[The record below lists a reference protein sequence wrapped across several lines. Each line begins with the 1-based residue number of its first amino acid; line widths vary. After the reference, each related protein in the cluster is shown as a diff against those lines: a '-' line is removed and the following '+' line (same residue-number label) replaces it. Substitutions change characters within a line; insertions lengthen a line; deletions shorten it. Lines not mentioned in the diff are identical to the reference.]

1 MSKLE
6 ADIIVV
12 AAGVSGLAAC
22 VSAAEKGVKVIAFEK
37 AATTGGTGNMGM
49 GLFGVESRLQRLK
62 QMGPTKEEAF
72 QIFMDHTH
80 WRVDAQLISTYI
92 NKSATTIDW
101 LEKMGV
107 EFKEPSAYF
116 RGGWPTWHIVAPG
129 GEGCARNMY
138 KLLTERAKKFGVEF
152 FLQMPV
158 KKIIKKEGKITG
170 VVAENSNGEKIE
182 AQGKAVIIATGGFG
196 DNPKLIKE
204 YTGYT
209 WGVDIQSIRIP
220 GLVGDGMR
228 MAWEVGAAKTPM
240 MMEVIYGTDDT
251 TAPGDLIVASHQPH
265 LLVNV
270 LGERFMNEEVMSN
283 TTFTGNAIS
292 AQKDRCAFLVFD
304 ENIRKKMED
313 GFDTLNVPFP
323 FLSLEDFD
331 QKIQDNI
338 DKGNESIIFAD
349 SLDELAEKAGIN
361 RDRFIKSVERY
372 NQACINGYD
381 DLFYKTHR
389 YLRPIKAPRYYA
401 FKLFPSAY
409 GSLGGI
415 KINYKTEVLDKNWN
429 KIPGLYAAGTD
440 ANTIYGDSYVFV
452 LPGNTMGF
460 AVNSGRMAGE
470 NAAEYIMS
478 E

>member
-37 AATTGGTGNMGM
+37 ASTTGGTGNMGM

-80 WRVDAQLISTYI
+80 WRVDAQLISAYI
-92 NKSATTIDW
+92 NKSTTTIDW

-138 KLLTERAKKFGVEF
+138 KLLTERAKKLGVDF
-152 FLQMPV
+152 FLQTPV
-158 KKIIKKEGKITG
+158 KKIIKKDGRITG
-170 VVAENSNGEKIE
+170 IVAENSNGERIE

-204 YTGYT
+204 YTGYK

-251 TAPGDLIVASHQPH
+251 TAPGDLTVASHQPH
-265 LLVNV
+265 LLVNL
-270 LGERFMNEEVMSN
+270 LGERFMNEEIMSN

-304 ENIRKKMED
+304 ENIRKKMEE

-331 QKIQDNI
+331 QKIQDSI

-361 RDRFIKSVERY
+361 RDRFVKSVERY
-372 NQACINGYD
+372 NQACAKGYD

-389 YLRPIKAPRYYA
+389 YLRPIAEPRYYA